1 MSTIDDLRHLDAGLN
16 LSHSSPDYTT
26 SPAERLTAHLA
37 RDLARHHPDRHDVDF
52 WALARDLADELTI
65 IAADYHPE
73 HYIRKATA

>member
-1 MSTIDDLRHLDAGLN
+1 MNVINELRALDTGLN
-16 LSHSSPDYTT
+16 FSHPSPDYTT

-37 RDLARHHPDRHDVDF
+37 RDLARHHPDLDDVDF